1 MKVLR
6 TFIWPGDPL
15 HIYHEG
21 DVFPRPGFDPDGE
34 TVQRLAADGLIEK
47 AEEKPVKVTK
57 AKTKKGA

>member
-21 DVFPRPGFDPDGE
+21 DVFPRPGISLDGE
-34 TVQRLAADGLIEK
+34 AVRLLTADGLIT
-47 AEEKPVKVTK
+47 AEEAEAKTAKK
-57 AKTKKGA
+57 AKTKKEG